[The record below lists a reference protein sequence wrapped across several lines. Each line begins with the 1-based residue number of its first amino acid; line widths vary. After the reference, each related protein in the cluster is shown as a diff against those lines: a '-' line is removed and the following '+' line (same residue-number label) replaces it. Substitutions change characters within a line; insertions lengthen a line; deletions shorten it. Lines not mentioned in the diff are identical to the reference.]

1 MKITC
6 ISEINIFPNGRK
18 KINEEDGYYLVH
30 PITDIKLLSDGNEIF
45 KSRGQTMVC
54 KSLSIVNDCNDT
66 WKIKLITFS
75 LIGTGVEIP
84 TLLSLVELKEI
95 RELLEEE
102 TSPSLAPNE
111 GYEKLERLIEKVVA
125 HLPIKTNEKGS
136 SQSARILSGFID
148 SRLLIVN
155 RYIRKGYKEAITLD
169 ILGKLIHCNPVYLSN
184 TYSKVFGIPPIKY
197 LQLVRIE
204 ATKNLLVQTT
214 DSIKEIST
222 QVGYLSTW
230 QLNHYFKRT
239 VGITPIEYRLK
250 HSAYARKNLDS
261 NIEPIHFHTG
271 K

>member
-1 MKITC
+1 MLVKITC
-6 ISEINIFPNGRK
+6 ICEMNIFPNVRK
-18 KINEEDGYYLVH
+18 NINEEDGYYLVH
-30 PITDIKLLSDGNEIF
+30 PITDIKLLSDGNEFI

-66 WKIKLITFS
+66 WKIKLIAFS
-75 LIGTGVEIP
+75 LIGTEKKIP
-84 TLLSLVELKEI
+84 TLLSLVEFKEI
-95 RELLEEE
+95 RELLEEMR
-102 TSPSLAPNE
+102 PSLAPNE

-125 HLPIKTNEKGS
+125 YLPIKTNEIIEGS
-136 SQSARILSGFID
+136 SRSVRNSSGFID
-148 SRLLIVN
+148 TRLLIVN
-155 RYIRKGYKEAITLD
+155 RYIRKSYKEAITLD
-169 ILGKLIHCNPVYLSN
+169 ILGKLIHFNPVYLSN
-184 TYSKVFGIPPIKY
+184 TYSKVFGIPPIKH

-250 HSAYARKNLDS
+250 NSAYA
-261 NIEPIHFHTG
+261 IHFHTG